1 VDTLATGLSHFHSYW
16 RYLVL
21 IAAVVAFAGA
31 LAGWLGKMP
40 ARKTARQAGL
50 LYVIAIDVQVTLGIV
65 LWLLR
70 LAQLGGDYAAFP
82 RPYRLEHPLI
92 MILALVAIHVGTVMA
107 KRAKSDAGSARIVAI
122 AVAVSFIL
130 VLVGIPGLLP
140 GR

>member
-1 VDTLATGLSHFHSYW
+1 MDTLVIGLSNFHNYW
-16 RYLVL
+16 RYAVL
-21 IAAVVAFAGA
+21 IAAAVAFAGA

-50 LYVIAIDVQVTLGIV
+50 LFMIAMDVQATIGIV

-70 LAQLGGDYAAFP
+70 GGLDQP
-82 RPYRLEHPLI
+82 RPFRLEHPLV
-92 MILALVAIHVGTVMA
+92 MILALVAIHVGTVLA
-107 KRAKSDAGSARIVAI
+107 KRAKSDKGSARIVAI
-122 AVAVSFIL
+122 AVVVSFIL

>member
-1 VDTLATGLSHFHSYW
+1 MDTLVIGLSHFHSYW
-16 RYLVL
+16 RYIVL
-21 IAAVVAFAGA
+21 IAAVVAIAGG

-50 LYVIAIDVQVTLGIV
+50 LYIIAIDLQATLGIV

-70 LAQLGGDYAAFP
+70 GGFSALQP
-82 RPYRLEHPLI
+82 PYRLEHPMI
-92 MILALVAIHVGTVMA
+92 MILALIAIHVGTVLA
-107 KRAKSDAGSARIVAI
+107 KRAKSDTGSARIVAI
-122 AVAVSFIL
+122 AAAVSFML

>member
-1 VDTLATGLSHFHSYW
+1 VDTLVIGLSHFHSYW
-16 RYLVL
+16 RYAVL

-50 LYVIAIDVQVTLGIV
+50 LYIIAIDLQATLGIV
-65 LWLLR
+65 LWLMR
-70 LAQLGGDYAAFP
+70 GGFDQP

-130 VLVGIPGLLP
+130 VLFGIPGLLP

>member
-1 VDTLATGLSHFHSYW
+1 VDTLVIGLSHVHSYW
-16 RYLVL
+16 RYAVL

-31 LAGWLGKMP
+31 LAGWLGRLP

-50 LYVIAIDVQVTLGIV
+50 LYMIAIDVQATVGIV

-70 LAQLGGDYAAFP
+70 GGLDLP
-82 RPYRLEHPLI
+82 RPFRLEHPLI
-92 MILALVAIHVGTVMA
+92 MILALVAIHVGTVLA
-107 KRAKSDAGSARIVAI
+107 KRAKSDMGSARIVTI

-130 VLVGIPGLLP
+130 VLVGIPGLLS